1 MECGGVMGTGAPL
14 GQGPS
19 APAALADNPQA
30 RLTVVVE
37 VERTRSGPKETC
49 FPTLLLEGAKSIRLL
64 QPEPLE
70 CQEQCITFDRVLG
83 SDAAQE
89 AEQELLARVRP
100 TLGSVSRG
108 YSVALLLRGRETEA
122 PRLVPQ
128 LLQVLFEEALP
139 LRGSDA
145 VLSTLSLVQLSA
157 NRRIRDLLTP
167 GAGNLSVLDVAPLG
181 LVVENA
187 SEVEVSDSR
196 AASELYLRAACGEGR
211 SCSLLTVTMSC
222 LAPDPSEGPGTQG
235 MWQGALRIL
244 QLPGEVDCPL
254 LQVLAGNVAG
264 EEVEGSLTWIVSWL
278 LEGNN
283 YSGLLLR
290 LDPQGSPLSLFQ
302 SALLG
307 AAGRR
312 RKVKHVRPT
321 LWDAVEEARAR
332 RAGLKSLRSGL
343 LRDALTDSGL
353 SQLGRALRELHVVK
367 AWSQRWGSWMLKA
380 VKTEAAGFPEPQVH
394 LLIQIL
400 GSPIDVCCL
409 ILYIAHCKAALP
421 SFINVLIL
429 KHLDVLN
436 FALKVKGSR
445 KDDNTAPTFQQTETQ
460 RSDVTHSTASPSP
473 GLQKEPQVAG
483 RTASIG
489 PDLHQMHP
497 LRDSEEQAQQAPD
510 VALHFFLAQAQR
522 HRLREQHQA
531 WIQEEVKHMEQEE
544 EVVAGD
550 QAKGLLAEE
559 DSKER
564 QRWHREQTVLRCQLE
579 ALKAER
585 DAAEQ
590 DLTALYDLHV
600 QAARAQTRHVLQ
612 VFRAWQGLCEE
623 EAMTTEH
630 HYRSLL
636 AGILQDSISLAT
648 QNQELQAQNKQ
659 LRQTGLAE
667 VVLDTCPEEKSGDQ
681 ESNRGTFFSP
691 HL

>member
-1 MECGGVMGTGAPL
+1 MECGEAMGTGAPL

-19 APAALADNPQA
+19 APTALTDNPQA
-30 RLTVVVE
+30 QLTVVVE
-37 VERTRSGPKETC
+37 
-49 FPTLLLEGAKSIRLL
+49 
-64 QPEPLE
+64 
-70 CQEQCITFDRVLG
+70 
-83 SDAAQE
+83 E

-100 TLGSVSRG
+100 TLGSVGRG

-128 LLQVLFEEALP
+128 LLQMLFEEALP
-139 LRGSDA
+139 LKGSDA
-145 VLSTLSLVQLSA
+145 VLSTLSLVQLSTSG
-157 NRRIRDLLTP
+157 RIRDLLTP

-196 AASELYLRAACGEGR
+196 AASELYLRAACEAGR
-211 SCSLLTVTMSC
+211 
-222 LAPDPSEGPGTQG
+222 
-235 MWQGALRIL
+235 
-244 QLPGEVDCPL
+244 DCPL

-264 EEVEGSLTWIVSWL
+264 EEVEGSLTWIASWL

-290 LDPQGSPLSLFQ
+290 LDPQGNPLSLFQ

-307 AAGRR
+307 AAERR

-343 LRDALTDSGL
+343 LGDALTDSGL
-353 SQLGRALRELHVVK
+353 SQLGRALRELHVSKVRPGGTDFSLIIY
-367 AWSQRWGSWMLKA
+367 SQ
-380 VKTEAAGFPEPQVH
+380 Q
-394 LLIQIL
+394 
-400 GSPIDVCCL
+400 
-409 ILYIAHCKAALP
+409 
-421 SFINVLIL
+421 
-429 KHLDVLN
+429 
-436 FALKVKGSR
+436 
-445 KDDNTAPTFQQTETQ
+445 
-460 RSDVTHSTASPSP
+460 VTHSTASPSP

-522 HRLREQHQA
+522 HRLREQHQV
-531 WIQEEVKHMEQEE
+531 WIQEELKHMQQEE

-550 QAKGLLAEE
+550 QVKGLVAEE

-579 ALKAER
+579 ALQAER

-600 QAARAQTRHVLQ
+600 QAARAQTCHVLQ
-612 VFRAWQGLCEE
+612 VFRAWRGLCEE
-623 EAMTTEH
+623 QAMTTEH

-659 LRQTGLAE
+659 LQQTGLAE
-667 VVLDTCPEEKSGDQ
+667 LVLDTCPEEKSGDQ

>member
-1 MECGGVMGTGAPL
+1 MECGEAMGTGAAL

-19 APAALADNPQA
+19 ASAALTDNPQA

-49 FPTLLLEGAKSIRLL
+49 CPTLLLEGAKSICLL
-64 QPEPLE
+64 RPGPLDS
-70 CQEQCITFDRVLG
+70 QEQCITFDRVLG
-83 SDAAQE
+83 SDAAQ
-89 AEQELLARVRP
+89 
-100 TLGSVSRG
+100 
-108 YSVALLLRGRETEA
+108 
-122 PRLVPQ
+122 
-128 LLQVLFEEALP
+128 LLQMLFEEARP
-139 LRGSDA
+139 LKGSDA
-145 VLSTLSLVQLSA
+145 MLSTLSLVQLSA
-157 NRRIRDLLTP
+157 SGRSRDLLTP
-167 GAGNLSVLDVAPLG
+167 GAGNLSVLEVAPLG

-222 LAPDPSEGPGTQG
+222 LGPDPPEGPGTQG

-283 YSGLLLR
+283 YSSLLLR

-312 RKVKHVRPT
+312 RKVKHVRPI

-343 LRDALTDSGL
+343 LGDALTDSGL
-353 SQLGRALRELHVVK
+353 SQLGRALRELHVSKVVK

-380 VKTEAAGFPEPQVH
+380 VKIEAVGLPEPQ
-394 LLIQIL
+394 
-400 GSPIDVCCL
+400 
-409 ILYIAHCKAALP
+409 A
-421 SFINVLIL
+421 
-429 KHLDVLN
+429 
-436 FALKVKGSR
+436 
-445 KDDNTAPTFQQTETQ
+445 QQT
-460 RSDVTHSTASPSP
+460 
-473 GLQKEPQVAG
+473 
-483 RTASIG
+483 
-489 PDLHQMHP
+489 
-497 LRDSEEQAQQAPD
+497 PD

-522 HRLREQHQA
+522 HRLRGQHQA
-531 WIQEEVKHMEQEE
+531 WIQEALKHIEQDN

-550 QAKGLLAEE
+550 QVKGLVAEE
-559 DSKER
+559 
-564 QRWHREQTVLRCQLE
+564 RWHREQTVLRCQLE
-579 ALKAER
+579 ALQAER

-600 QAARAQTRHVLQ
+600 QAARAQTCHVLQ
-612 VFRAWQGLCEE
+612 VFRAWRGLCEE
-623 EAMTTEH
+623 QVMTTEH

-659 LRQTGLAE
+659 LRQTGLAA

-681 ESNRGTFFSP
+681 ESDRGTFFSP

>member
-1 MECGGVMGTGAPL
+1 MECGEAMGTGAPL

-19 APAALADNPQA
+19 APAALADSPQA

-37 VERTRSGPKETC
+37 LERTRSGPKETC
-49 FPTLLLEGAKSIRLL
+49 LPTLRLEGAKSIRLL

-70 CQEQCITFDRVLG
+70 CQERCITFDRVLG

-145 VLSTLSLVQLSA
+145 VLSTISLVQLSA

-211 SCSLLTVTMSC
+211 
-222 LAPDPSEGPGTQG
+222 
-235 MWQGALRIL
+235 
-244 QLPGEVDCPL
+244 DCPL

-290 LDPQGSPLSLFQ
+290 LDPQGSPLSLSQ

-321 LWDAVEEARAR
+321 LWDTVEEARAR

-353 SQLGRALRELHVVK
+353 SQLGRALRELHVSK
-367 AWSQRWGSWMLKA
+367 
-380 VKTEAAGFPEPQVH
+380 
-394 LLIQIL
+394 
-400 GSPIDVCCL
+400 
-409 ILYIAHCKAALP
+409 
-421 SFINVLIL
+421 
-429 KHLDVLN
+429 
-436 FALKVKGSR
+436 
-445 KDDNTAPTFQQTETQ
+445 
-460 RSDVTHSTASPSP
+460 
-473 GLQKEPQVAG
+473 
-483 RTASIG
+483 
-489 PDLHQMHP
+489 
-497 LRDSEEQAQQAPD
+497 AQQAPD

-531 WIQEEVKHMEQEE
+531 WIQEEVKHTEQEE

-579 ALKAER
+579 ALQAER

-623 EAMTTEH
+623 QAMTTEH

-659 LRQTGLAE
+659 LQQTGLAE